1 MTPKSTI
8 TGYQKRDSVALATLL
23 APGVLGTILLVLL
36 PALVALAFAFTS
48 WDGLSKPIWRGF
60 GTFAEVFQNHLFWT
74 AARNSALFVLLAIPL
89 RLLGALGLA
98 LLLRQRRRGIG
109 FYRMSV
115 FLPTVVP
122 DVAYALIWLW
132 MFNPLYGPLNITL
145 KALGLAQPAWLADG
159 NMALLAIVLMSVFQI
174 GEGLVVLL
182 TGLQGIPDD
191 YYQSASLDG
200 ANRWQKFRYI
210 TMPMLAPWLLLLSL
224 RDIILSAQ
232 STFTPAYLMTGGGPY
247 YATLFMPLLMY
258 QEAFEGLRFGHA
270 AAIMLLLLL
279 AVALLIAL
287 VAWLAR
293 GWGYTEHA

>member
-1 MTPKSTI
+1 MTFRSKIS
-8 TGYQKRDSVALATLL
+8 GYRTRDGVALTTLL
-23 APGVLGTILLVLL
+23 LPGLAGMTFLVLL
-36 PALVALAFAFTS
+36 PALVALALAFAS
-48 WDGLSKPIWRGF
+48 WDGLSAPTWRGF
-60 GTFAEVFQNHLFWT
+60 RTFGEVFENHLFWT

-132 MFNPLYGPLNITL
+132 IFNPLYGPLNISL
-145 KALGLAQPAWLADG
+145 KALGLMQPAWLADAHT
-159 NMALLAIVLMSVFQI
+159 ALLAIVIMSLFQI

-182 TGLQGIPDD
+182 TGLSGIPDD

-200 ANRWQKFRYI
+200 ANRWQRFRHI
-210 TMPMLAPWLLLLSL
+210 TLPLLMPWLLLLTL
-224 RDIILSAQ
+224 RDVILSAQ
-232 STFTPAYLMTGGGPY
+232 GTFTPAYLMTGGGPY

-258 QEAFEGLRFGHA
+258 LEAFDGMRFGHA
-270 AAIMLLLLL
+270 SAIMLLLLL
-279 AVALLIAL
+279 AVALLVLL

-293 GWGYTEHA
+293 GRWHSEDA

>member
-1 MTPKSTI
+1 
-8 TGYQKRDSVALATLL
+8 
-23 APGVLGTILLVLL
+23 
-36 PALVALAFAFTS
+36 
-48 WDGLSKPIWRGF
+48 
-60 GTFAEVFQNHLFWT
+60 HLFWT

-132 MFNPLYGPLNITL
+132 IFNPLYGPLNISL
-145 KALGLAQPAWLADG
+145 KALGLMQPAWLADAHT
-159 NMALLAIVLMSVFQI
+159 ALLAIVIMSLFQI

-182 TGLQGIPDD
+182 TGLSGIPDD

-200 ANRWQKFRYI
+200 ANRWQRFRHI
-210 TMPMLAPWLLLLSL
+210 TLPLLMPWLLLLTL
-224 RDIILSAQ
+224 RDVILSAQ
-232 STFTPAYLMTGGGPY
+232 GTFTPAYLMTGGGPY

-258 QEAFEGLRFGHA
+258 LEAFDGMRFGHA
-270 AAIMLLLLL
+270 SAIMLLLLL
-279 AVALLIAL
+279 AVALLVLL

-293 GWGYTEHA
+293 GRWHSEDA

>member
-1 MTPKSTI
+1 MSHKSRI
-8 TGYQKRDSVALATLL
+8 AGYRTRDSVSLAAMM
-23 APGVLGTILLVLL
+23 APGVVGMTLLVLL
-36 PALVALAFAFTS
+36 PALTALAFAFTS
-48 WDGLSKPIWRGF
+48 WDGLSAPVWRGF
-60 GTFAEVFQNHLFWT
+60 GTFGEVFQNHLFWT
-74 AARNSALFVLLAIPL
+74 AARNSAVFVLLAVPL

-132 MFNPLYGPLNITL
+132 IFNPLYGPLNISL
-145 KALGLAQPAWLADG
+145 KALGLAQPAWLAEG
-159 NMALLAIVLMSVFQI
+159 QTALFAIVIMSLFQI

-200 ANRWQKFRYI
+200 ANRWHKFRHI
-210 TMPMLAPWLLLLSL
+210 TLPMLAPWLLLLTL

-270 AAIMLLLLL
+270 AAIMLLLLA
-279 AVALLIAL
+279 AVALLLVL
-287 VAWLAR
+287 VAGLAR
-293 GWGYTEHA
+293 GWGYGEDA